1 MQTGLT
7 QLIHRKRYSLISV
20 PDTSYDPYGRP
31 GFVNAQQY
39 SDSREG
45 SPHSYPRNRSDA
57 TPLLTL
63 PAPIA
68 VSPVIGTPSGSSSLA
83 DAPYVRIADASMSV
97 SPSTSDVPGDHER
110 EPTLADSNS
119 ITSGRT
125 LVTMGPNA
133 VIRAAP
139 GQTTYPGETPNPYRY
154 SQPQMATYDQ
164 APVPQVASYGY
175 APEPTMDE
183 YQQYQHQHQHQH
195 QQYMSSPALPPVP
208 IPSPSPQPQQPSE
221 AERANRRSR
230 GYSLVD
236 TGPVS
241 SPDAQ
246 VRRVTNRQTNRQSKR
261 QSGSHATQRYNHR
274 NSAQLTTSPSSPSPQ
289 NDFYVTSPQS
299 PQHFLPPGAAPPR
312 GYPGPQ

>member
-1 MQTGLT
+1 MQTRLT

-31 GFVNAQQY
+31 GFVNAQQH

-45 SPHSYPRNRSDA
+45 SPHGYPRNRGDA

-110 EPTLADSNS
+110 EPTPNDSNS

-125 LVTMGPNA
+125 MVNMGPNA

-139 GQTTYPGETPNPYRY
+139 GQAIYPGETPNPYRH

-164 APVPQVASYGY
+164 VPVPQVASYGY

-183 YQQYQHQHQHQH
+183 YQQHQH
-195 QQYMSSPALPPVP
+195 QQYMHSPAQLTLP
-208 IPSPSPQPQQPSE
+208 IPSPSPQPHQPSE

-236 TGPVS
+236 PGPVS
-241 SPDAQ
+241 SPDTG
-246 VRRVTNRQTNRQSKR
+246 VRRVANRQSKR
-261 QSGSHATQRYNHR
+261 QSGSHAAPRYNQR
-274 NSAQLTTSPSSPSPQ
+274 NSAQFTSSPSSPSPQ
-289 NDFYVTSPQS
+289 SDFYLTPPQS
-299 PQHFLPPGAAPPR
+299 QQHFLPPGAAPPR
-312 GYPGPQ
+312 GYHGPQ

>member
-31 GFVNAQQY
+31 GFMNAQQHP
-39 SDSREG
+39 DSREG
-45 SPHSYPRNRSDA
+45 SPHGYPRNRSDA

-68 VSPVIGTPSGSSSLA
+68 VSPVTGTPSGSSSLT
-83 DAPYVRIADASMSV
+83 DAPYVRIADTSMTMTP
-97 SPSTSDVPGDHER
+97 SPSDVPGDPDR
-110 EPTLADSNS
+110 EPTDSNS

-125 LVTMGPNA
+125 MVNMGPNA

-139 GQTTYPGETPNPYRY
+139 GQTIYPGETPNPYRH

-183 YQQYQHQHQHQH
+183 YQQQQQQQH
-195 QQYMSSPALPPVP
+195 QYMSSPAQPRLS
-208 IPSPSPQPQQPSE
+208 IPSPSPQPQQLPE
-221 AERANRRSR
+221 PERTHRQSR

-236 TGPVS
+236 PGVVS
-241 SPDAQ
+241 SPDTQ
-246 VRRVTNRQTNRQSKR
+246 VRRVANRQSKR
-261 QSGSHATQRYNHR
+261 QSGSHATPRSNQR
-274 NSAQLTTSPSSPSPQ
+274 NSAQLPSSSSSPSPQ
-289 NDFYVTSPQS
+289 NDSYLTSPPSQ
-299 PQHFLPPGAAPPR
+299 QYFLPPGAAPPR
-312 GYPGPQ
+312 GYHGPQ

>member
-183 YQQYQHQHQHQH
+183 YQQYQHLSISISISISNTCLHLLCRPCRFPRRHRNH
-195 QQYMSSPALPPVP
+195 SNLPKP
-208 IPSPSPQPQQPSE
+208 
-221 AERANRRSR
+221 R
-230 GYSLVD
+230 GLIDDLVD
-236 TGPVS
+236 IAWLILVLSAP
-241 SPDAQ
+241 Q
-246 VRRVTNRQTNRQSKR
+246 MRRF
-261 QSGSHATQRYNHR
+261 
-274 NSAQLTTSPSSPSPQ
+274 
-289 NDFYVTSPQS
+289 DE
-299 PQHFLPPGAAPPR
+299 
-312 GYPGPQ
+312 